1 MQLWEAASSIIKGEN
16 LGNIVVNTAKGAIS
30 GYIGGDGGNFYNK
43 YMKYDSTF
51 EKIINS
57 SMDIS
62 SKHMKIKNLRINYM
76 DTVRKTTKETVEGYV
91 KGYLVTNR
99 MTYNNREYAMNSH
112 GQWTALPA
120 MYDSHRGYVPCHP
133 QISPYANYLIM

>member
-1 MQLWEAASSIIKGEN
+1 
-16 LGNIVVNTAKGAIS
+16 
-30 GYIGGDGGNFYNK
+30 
-43 YMKYDSTF
+43 
-51 EKIINS
+51 
-57 SMDIS
+57 MDIS

-99 MTYNNREYAMNSH
+99 MTYNDREYAMNSH

-120 MYDSHRGYVPCHP
+120 KYDSHRGYVPCHP